1 MLLLPHFIILWVL
14 SDKTYLELYRNTS
27 AGRLSVCF
35 RILLVFLY
43 IITFCLL
50 HIMPFISRKDRKS
63 MSLRVKIMYG
73 GRRILKFCFQG
84 ILAQLFVYL
93 MRLPS
98 LVAPA
103 DVSWPLVMIVDGI
116 FVFLHFYLLVL
127 NGYIRI
133 LCTCRSLGIWKRI
146 LIFCFL
152 WFPVFHLLPARYL
165 MKRAYEEY
173 DAERCRFENRLS
185 RPDAP
190 CATR

>member
-73 GRRILKFCFQG
+73 GRRILKFCFRG

-103 DVSWPLVMIVDGI
+103 DVSWPLV
-116 FVFLHFYLLVL
+116 
-127 NGYIRI
+127 
-133 LCTCRSLGIWKRI
+133 
-146 LIFCFL
+146 
-152 WFPVFHLLPARYL
+152 
-165 MKRAYEEY
+165 
-173 DAERCRFENRLS
+173 
-185 RPDAP
+185 
-190 CATR
+190 